1 MADEGLGG
9 ETMRLTGIR
18 KTYGAKVVLD
28 GLSLELYDGEITCVL
43 GRSGAGKTTLL
54 NVLSGLLPYEGEIAP
69 TPKKVGYVF
78 QESRLLPYLTLREN
92 LLYAG
97 GDEERISELL
107 ESAGLTALSERKAG
121 SLSGGEKRRA
131 ALLRAFSVDAELVL
145 LDEPFSALDTV
156 SKAQMMG
163 LTYQMLK
170 ERGQA
175 AVFVTHDLDEAIALA
190 DTVAVLD
197 EGKIVFSMRLPKA
210 SGLREY
216 GKYAIERQQ
225 LLEVMKNTRET
236 GQI

>member
-1 MADEGLGG
+1 MAYEGLGG
-9 ETMRLTGIR
+9 ETMRLTRIR
-18 KTYGAKVVLD
+18 KTYGEKVVLD
-28 GLSLELYDGEITCVL
+28 GLSMELLDGEITCVL

-54 NVLSGLLPYEGEIAP
+54 NILAGLLPYEGEIAP

-97 GDEERISELL
+97 GDEGRIDELL
-107 ESAGLTALSERKAG
+107 ESAGLTALSGRKAG
-121 SLSGGEKRRA
+121 RLSGGEKRRA
-131 ALLRAFSVDAELVL
+131 ALLRAFCVDAELVL

-170 ERGQA
+170 ERGVA
-175 AVFVTHDLDEAIALA
+175 AVFVTHDLDEAISIA

-210 SGLREY
+210 NGLREY
-216 GKYAIERQQ
+216 GKYSEERKQ
-225 LLEVMKNTRET
+225 LLEVMKNTKDMGR
-236 GQI
+236 I

>member
-1 MADEGLGG
+1 
-9 ETMRLTGIR
+9 MRLTGIR
-18 KTYGAKVVLD
+18 KTYGEKVVLD
-28 GLSLELYDGEITCVL
+28 GLSLELYDGEIACIL

-54 NVLSGLLPYEGEIAP
+54 NILSGLLPYEGEIAP
-69 TPKKVGYVF
+69 EPRKVGYVF

-97 GDEERISELL
+97 GDEGRIDELL
-107 ESAGLTALSERKAG
+107 ESAGLVALSERKAG

-131 ALLRAFSVDAELVL
+131 ALLRAVSVDAELVL

-190 DTVAVLD
+190 DMVAVLD

-210 SGLREY
+210 NGLREY
-216 GKYAIERQQ
+216 GKYSQERKQ
-225 LLEVMKNTRET
+225 LLEVMKNTKEI

>member
-1 MADEGLGG
+1 
-9 ETMRLTGIR
+9 MRLTDIR
-18 KTYGAKVVLD
+18 KNYGERAVLD
-28 GLSLELYDGEITCVL
+28 GLSLELFDGEITCVL

-54 NVLSGLLPYEGEIAP
+54 NILAGLLSYEGEIAP
-69 TPKKVGYVF
+69 APKKVGYVF

-97 GDEERISELL
+97 GDEGRIDELL
-107 ESAGLTALSERKAG
+107 ESAGLTAMSGRKAG
-121 SLSGGEKRRA
+121 GLSGGEKRRA

-156 SKAQMMG
+156 SKAQMMR
-163 LTYQMLK
+163 LAYEMLK
-170 ERGQA
+170 ERGVA
-175 AVFVTHDLDEAIALA
+175 AVFVTHDLDEAVALA

-210 SGLREY
+210 NGLREY
-216 GKYAIERQQ
+216 GKYSEERKQ
-225 LLEVMKNTRET
+225 LLEVMKNTKEI

>member
-1 MADEGLGG
+1 
-9 ETMRLTGIR
+9 MRLTDIR
-18 KTYGAKVVLD
+18 KNYGERAVLD
-28 GLSLELYDGEITCVL
+28 GLSLELLDGEITCVL

-54 NVLSGLLPYEGEIAP
+54 NILAGLLPYEGEIAP

-97 GDEERISELL
+97 GDEGRIDELL
-107 ESAGLTALSERKAG
+107 ESAGLTALSDRKAG
-121 SLSGGEKRRA
+121 GLSGGEKRRA
-131 ALLRAFSVDAELVL
+131 ALLRAFSVDADLVL

-170 ERGQA
+170 ERGVA
-175 AVFVTHDLDEAIALA
+175 AVFVTHDLDEAISIA

-210 SGLREY
+210 NGLREY
-216 GKYAIERQQ
+216 GKYSEERKQ
-225 LLEVMKNTRET
+225 LLEVMKNTKDMGR
-236 GQI
+236 I